1 MDIYQTVYHFLAE
14 AVLNAEESEEEAN
27 MEI

>member
-14 AVLNAEESEEEAN
+14 AVGNAEESEEEAN
-27 MEI
+27 MKN

>member
-1 MDIYQTVYHFLAE
+1 MGIYQTVYHYLAT